1 MSICSKRGNDYIALS
16 RVMINKIGV
25 AENGLFI
32 RKARKVA
39 HFFSAIA
46 LGFFYCQWPSASSRF
61 RQIKGSFTDSQRM
74 IINVTYVWGMV
85 RYVRS
90 GVWDHFYTQLFRQSG
105 RFFSSLEVLI
115 IIFFTFCSRTV
126 ERRTA
131 RP

>member
-90 GVWDHFYTQLFRQSG
+90 GVWGLGSFLHTTIPTIRKILQ
-105 RFFSSLEVLI
+105 FS
-115 IIFFTFCSRTV
+115 
-126 ERRTA
+126 
-131 RP
+131 